1 MQRHGRK
8 LENSNKH
15 CIIIWANKFAPQVA
29 KGMVKNELTGVDA
42 FGGVG
47 MKQEAGNKLLDSVK
61 EVKLSQIQHYTL
73 DKSLQWGAQ
82 ALFLKAYMVFPSRF
96 LQQDYYHTIN
106 KTVFRTCQMFSPHKA
121 PLPLA
126 KYHSRTWG

>member
-1 MQRHGRK
+1 MK
-8 LENSNKH
+8 LE
-15 CIIIWANKFAPQVA
+15 
-29 KGMVKNELTGVDA
+29 
-42 FGGVG
+42 
-47 MKQEAGNKLLDSVK
+47 AGDKLLDSVK

-82 ALFLKAYMVFPSRF
+82 ALFLKAYTVFPSRF

-106 KTVFRTCQMFSPHKA
+106 KTVFRTCQICSLYTRRHC
-121 PLPLA
+121 LWLT